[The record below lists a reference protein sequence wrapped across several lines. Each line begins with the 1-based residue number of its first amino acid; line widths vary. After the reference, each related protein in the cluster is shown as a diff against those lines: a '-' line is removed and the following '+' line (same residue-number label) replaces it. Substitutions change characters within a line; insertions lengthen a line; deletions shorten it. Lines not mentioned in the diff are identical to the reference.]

1 MIGKDFVS
9 AVHLRTGVSH
19 NNGSTIRPQELKG
32 ASGIIPQV
40 KVNYVEVGLF
50 CGQNKEVCRQQCEL
64 IFRNLSDK
72 VRRGDNISHELPLI
86 GRLVIKNGLA
96 AIAFNPDLIEQSR
109 GNTAKQFAVGN
120 LFSNSNTVLN
130 MNIHNKN
137 SAALNAQFGLGGAM
151 KVTGEATGWLRD
163 NLDIDIDG
171 MPERQEDSQAASTYS
186 LTQARVQ
193 SAHPAGSARKLPTR
207 VGSMYSLTAGRNQ
220 ALSEAQLDA
229 FDRQSRTSGTKRA
242 SSY

>member
-1 MIGKDFVS
+1 
-9 AVHLRTGVSH
+9 
-19 NNGSTIRPQELKG
+19 
-32 ASGIIPQV
+32 
-40 KVNYVEVGLF
+40 
-50 CGQNKEVCRQQCEL
+50 
-64 IFRNLSDK
+64 
-72 VRRGDNISHELPLI
+72 
-86 GRLVIKNGLA
+86 
-96 AIAFNPDLIEQSR
+96 
-109 GNTAKQFAVGN
+109 
-120 LFSNSNTVLN
+120 LN